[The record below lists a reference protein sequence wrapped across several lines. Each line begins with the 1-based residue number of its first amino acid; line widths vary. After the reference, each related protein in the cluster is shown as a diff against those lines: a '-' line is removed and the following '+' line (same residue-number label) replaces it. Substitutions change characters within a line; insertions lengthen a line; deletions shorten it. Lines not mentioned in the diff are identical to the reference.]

1 MLTFCLT
8 CTISKVLTFVILSL
22 PASTTNSIPATPQSL
37 LTAAATVVANF
48 GQLAFDIW
56 AEAYGRKRRY
66 DVELMIII
74 IGTIRASMSSNT
86 PDWSLCGYFSL
97 YLASISRLE
106 YFVLIIPC
114 LATIAAEFANKKRRG
129 PMLTAAFSMQDWGT
143 ISAYIVAIIFLSIF
157 QGVMNADNQRIGS
170 HLAYSF
176 CVYQIILFLNIV
188 FQLKCS
194 STGHRYYPLFCCM
207 HLILGPLFGSTE
219 MTSNCK
225 QKRKLLL
232 ILFAVGLR
240 IDAHNRRGDRR
251 YMEHRRYQL
260 VCMINDYKSSQIYAT

>member
-1 MLTFCLT
+1 
-8 CTISKVLTFVILSL
+8 
-22 PASTTNSIPATPQSL
+22 
-37 LTAAATVVANF
+37 
-48 GQLAFDIW
+48 
-56 AEAYGRKRRY
+56 
-66 DVELMIII
+66 
-74 IGTIRASMSSNT
+74 MSSNT

-260 VCMINDYKSSQIYAT
+260 VCMINDYKSSQIYATWLLPVTRLKHHKVIKGVKKLVSNNGSSLCTNIKCPDIQKSMNTRNKDVQAATCIAIASQSRLH